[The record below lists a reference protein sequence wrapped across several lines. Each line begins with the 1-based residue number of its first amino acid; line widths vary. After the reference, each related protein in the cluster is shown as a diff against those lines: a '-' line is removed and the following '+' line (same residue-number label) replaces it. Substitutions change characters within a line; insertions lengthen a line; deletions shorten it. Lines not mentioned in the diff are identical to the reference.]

1 VARPQPHDNPLL
13 DLERPK
19 KRHLFTV
26 GSFEGGRGPEGA
38 ELLDDRILVSFKVF
52 TFRPVASS
60 RTVRMFII
68 PRPLAILCFRALTH
82 FLFAPGE
89 IVTRVFIQLSRTP
102 CTRQSGWGEVG

>member
-1 VARPQPHDNPLL
+1 M
-13 DLERPK
+13 
-19 KRHLFTV
+19 
-26 GSFEGGRGPEGA
+26 GEGHKAPNF
-38 ELLDDRILVSFKVF
+38 LDDRILASFKVF

-60 RTVRMFII
+60 RAVRMFII

-89 IVTRVFIQLSRTP
+89 IVTRVFIQFSRTP